1 MIIYIC
7 VLNELKQNDLGKLKK
22 EKNKLNKRKRKRK
35 TKRNKLKHKRTSMKK
50 LTKEGKKWVAAAV
63 KDMKR
68 RQESYNKQNKKL

>member
-1 MIIYIC
+1 M
-7 VLNELKQNDLGKLKK
+7 
-22 EKNKLNKRKRKRK
+22 
-35 TKRNKLKHKRTSMKK
+35 KHKRTSMKK